1 MEEISEG
8 FVFDGGVSI
17 MTWHT
22 LGTVP
27 YKPEE
32 VLNGVYINVTH
43 WELNLSSW
51 RPNFFHTPLAGVH
64 IYRFITQMLHVW
76 NIGLHQKNTWPH
88 SRGNGIVLF
97 KPSMQPSFLDQGWDG
112 KFRPSHFNLKNCK
125 YKKGEL
131 PNAIAEIWDVKIQP
145 KLRPPVIPDDPSEGT
160 DEASDTTD
168 TVLPKSRR
176 LWRLT
181 MSFARLKS
189 SLSPKKMANIT
200 LKICSLALGMKTRTV
215 PSRFPW
221 RRPSESTCFVWLSLL
236 LRHWMSWSKA
246 SPSTS
251 IWWDNL
257 DCWLLQTLRW
267 QRSFDRW
274 HSHHQGHRHNWPSR
288 GWVEPWDFHS
298 WWWQES
304 HQTYFEDK
312 GNRDNN
318 LEWQGH
324 LRAVVLEGCWDSGQ
338 VFLTWSICVS
348 HPTFQVPKL
357 AFVRENQ
364 RPR

>member
-43 WELNLSSW
+43 WEFNLSSW

-97 KPSMQPSFLDQGWDG
+97 KPSMLFVPWPRLRWKISTVALQPEELQVQKGWTSKCYCWNLG
-112 KFRPSHFNLKNCK
+112 CENPAQVAPSCHSRWPFWRHWWGIRHYGYSTSK
-125 YKKGEL
+125 
-131 PNAIAEIWDVKIQP
+131 IAEIVEIDDELRKIEEFIEP
-145 KLRPPVIPDDPSEGT
+145 NEDGEYHFEDLFLGT
-160 DEASDTTD
+160 WEHFQKKSGETTW
-168 TVLPKSRR
+168 TVD
-176 LWRLT
+176 
-181 MSFARLKS
+181 
-189 SLSPKKMANIT
+189 
-200 LKICSLALGMKTRTV
+200 
-215 PSRFPW
+215 
-221 RRPSESTCFVWLSLL
+221 CF
-236 LRHWMSWSKA
+236 K
-246 SPSTS
+246 
-251 IWWDNL
+251 L
-257 DCWLLQTLRW
+257 DCSGDWWQSWILFCLRLE
-267 QRSFDRW
+267 RP
-274 HSHHQGHRHNWPSR
+274 GPLRHNWPSG

-304 HQTYFEDK
+304 HQTYFEDT

-338 VFLTWSICVS
+338 VFLTWSIWVS

-357 AFVRENQ
+357 AYVRENQ